1 MKIYPIFLAHGGC
14 PHRCLFCAQR
24 RSVGQPARLDPVV
37 VRQTLD
43 DMLPEGGDGEI
54 AFFGGTFTLLPS
66 HLQLELLGITRQF
79 VDAGRVAGIRLS
91 TRPDGL
97 EETQVSLLAD
107 QGVTT
112 VEIGCQSFDP
122 KVLSASRR
130 GHAAE
135 EIAPAVARCRNA
147 GLRVGLQLMPG
158 LPDGGSTE
166 ALASLA
172 AALLLQPD
180 FLRIY
185 PALVIAGTGLERLW
199 RDGLYQPWTLNQ
211 AVEVCTDMLLNARR
225 AGVPVIR
232 IGLQHDPTLER
243 HLLAGPEHP
252 AFGQLVRSQLWRW
265 ALDALPRQRG
275 DVLVH
280 PADLADAVG
289 HRGANRLTVDGHP
302 CLKTLRVDPDV
313 PRGGLRYNGKTWPV
327 DELAREGIVHAA

>member
-24 RSVGQPARLDPVV
+24 RSVGQPARLDPVEV
-37 VRQTLD
+37 YQTLD
-43 DMLPEGGDGEI
+43 VMLPEEGDGEI
-54 AFFGGTFTLLPS
+54 AFFGGTFTLLS
-66 HLQLELLGITRQF
+66 SNLQRQLLAIARRF
-79 VDAGRVAGIRLS
+79 VAAERVAGIRVS

-97 EETQVSLLAD
+97 EATQVRLLAS
-107 QGVTT
+107 QQVTT

-122 KVLSASRR
+122 KVLNASQR
-130 GHAAE
+130 GHAAD

-185 PALVIAGTGLERLW
+185 PALVIEGAGLERLW
-199 RDGLYQPWTLNQ
+199 RDGFYQPWPLDQ
-211 AVEVCTDMLLNARR
+211 AVEVCAEMLLAARR

-232 IGLQHDPTLER
+232 MGLQHDPTLER
-243 HLLAGPEHP
+243 HLLAGPAHP
-252 AFGQLVRSQLWRW
+252 AFGQLVRSRLWRR

-289 HRGANRLTVDGHP
+289 HRGVNRLAVVTAP
-302 CLKTLRVDPDV
+302 FLKTLLADPDV
-313 PRGGLRYNGKTWPV
+313 PRGGLRFNGTTWPV
-327 DELAREGIVHAA
+327 DELAREGIVYAA